1 LSADEICLLS
11 ACELARCIR
20 ARELSATEVMRA
32 HLDRIERINPAL
44 NALVTFLP
52 ERGLEGARAVDA
64 ALARGESLG
73 RLAGLPIAHK
83 DLLPTRGVRTTSGS
97 LIFKDFVPDADAI
110 IVERLRTA
118 GAIMIGKTNTP
129 EFGAGSQTFNAVF
142 GATRNPYDLEKTCG
156 GSSGGAAAAL
166 AAGLLPI
173 ADGSDLGG
181 SLRNPASFCNV
192 VGLRPSAGRVP
203 DWPRADAWFDLAVLG
218 PMARC
223 VADAALMLSAMA
235 GADARDPLSLQ
246 EPGTVFAQPLA
257 RDFAG
262 ARIAWSSDLGRLPV
276 EPAVRRIVDAQRRV
290 FVELGCIVEEAT
302 PDLRDAEEIFR
313 VLRAWH
319 FHMLLGPL
327 LKSHRALMK
336 DTLVWNIEQGAHL
349 TGREIGEAHM
359 KRTRLFHRMRDFMQR
374 YDFLA
379 APVVQVLPFDVAV
392 PYPTCIDGVELETY
406 LDWMRSC
413 YHISVTGAPAISVPC
428 GFSDSGLPV
437 GLQIVG
443 AHRQDLAV
451 LQIAFAFEQ
460 ATQVVRRRPSAIDAL
475 RGATPAPG
483 ATATSPPRAD

>member
-1 LSADEICLLS
+1 LSSDDICFLS

-20 ARELSATEVMRA
+20 VRELSAVEVMQA
-32 HLDRIERINPAL
+32 HLDRIEQVNPAV
-44 NALVTFLP
+44 NAIVTFLP

-64 ALARGESLG
+64 ALARGETLG
-73 RLAGLPIAHK
+73 PLAGLPVAHK
-83 DLLPTRGVRTTSGS
+83 DLLPTRGVRTTQGS
-97 LIFKDFVPDADAI
+97 LIFKDFVPDTDAVV
-110 IVERLRTA
+110 VERLRAA

-192 VGLRPSAGRVP
+192 VGFRPSAGRVP
-203 DWPRADAWFDLAVLG
+203 NWPRLEAWFDLSVLG

-223 VADAALMLSAMA
+223 VGDAALMLSAMA
-235 GADARDPLSLQ
+235 GADARDPVSLQ
-246 EPGTVFAQPLA
+246 EPGAAFARPLA

-262 ARIAWSSDLGRLPV
+262 ARIAWSSDLGGLPF
-276 EPAVRRIVDAQRRV
+276 EPEVRRIFDAQRRV
-290 FVELGCIVEEAT
+290 FEDLGCIVEEAT
-302 PDLRDAEEIFR
+302 PDLRHAEEIFR

-319 FHMLLGPL
+319 FDFMLGPL
-327 LKSHRALMK
+327 LESHRALMK
-336 DTLVWNIEQGAHL
+336 DTVVWNIDQGAAL
-349 TGREIGEAHM
+349 SGRQIGEAET
-359 KRTRLFHRMRDFMQR
+359 KRTRLFHRMREFMQR

-379 APVVQVLPFDVAV
+379 APVTQVLPFDVGT
-392 PYPTCIDGVELETY
+392 PYPTRIDGVELETY

-413 YHISVTGAPAISVPC
+413 YLISATGAPAIAVPC
-428 GFSDSGLPV
+428 GFSASGLPV

-443 AHRQDLAV
+443 AHRQDFAV

-460 ATQVVRRRPSAIDAL
+460 ATQVHRRRPPTIDAT
-475 RGATPAPG
+475 RT
-483 ATATSPPRAD
+483 TATSPRRAD